1 MAGISATGANGRGE
15 FVLALLLALGAD
27 FATVNRHGTTA
38 MQHQHRDHDGE
49 HDDEQRQI
57 QLCGVAGCRKSTF
70 GLFCDR
76 HRELHTRVNIDVD
89 GEPTFPDEAA

>member
-1 MAGISATGANGRGE
+1 VNRNE
-15 FVLALLLALGAD
+15 
-27 FATVNRHGTTA
+27 ATV
-38 MQHQHRDHDGE
+38 MQQERQRDHE
-49 HDDEQRQI
+49 DEQEHI

-76 HRELHTRVNIDVD
+76 HRELHARVNTDID